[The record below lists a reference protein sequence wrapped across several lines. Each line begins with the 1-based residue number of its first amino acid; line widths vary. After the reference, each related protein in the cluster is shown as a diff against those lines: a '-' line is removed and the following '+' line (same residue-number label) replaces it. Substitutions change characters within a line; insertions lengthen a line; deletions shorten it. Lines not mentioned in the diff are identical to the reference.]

1 MRPTAVIQ
9 PTHRRHQLYRRLST
23 LTREALIY
31 SNNDPRLG
39 DQRPPKTPPS
49 VARETASN
57 DANIR
62 PNHDTERIPRA
73 NRMHCV
79 ASPTITAGL
88 AVSIPC
94 VMCARGARHPAM
106 NPPRIKPIDNAP
118 VRTREFSLSSST
130 KLPMINPRITTTE
143 SEKKAP
149 ASHELR
155 SIRCPKS
162 KKSRRKAHFLLFDER
177 TLN

>member
-1 MRPTAVIQ
+1 MLPLGLVVFYITVSPVSRKRDSLLSVALSVVSRRLVVYQRPALWSPDLPQFASSLKVRPTAVIQ

-79 ASPTITAGL
+79 ASPTSTAGL
-88 AVSIPC
+88 AVSIP
-94 VMCARGARHPAM
+94 
-106 NPPRIKPIDNAP
+106 
-118 VRTREFSLSSST
+118 
-130 KLPMINPRITTTE
+130 
-143 SEKKAP
+143 
-149 ASHELR
+149 
-155 SIRCPKS
+155 
-162 KKSRRKAHFLLFDER
+162 
-177 TLN
+177 